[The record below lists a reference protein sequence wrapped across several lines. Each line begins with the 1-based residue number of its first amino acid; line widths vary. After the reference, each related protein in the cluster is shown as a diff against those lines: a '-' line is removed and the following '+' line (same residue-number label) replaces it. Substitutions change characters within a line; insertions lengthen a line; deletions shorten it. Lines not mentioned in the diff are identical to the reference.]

1 MFTIRGIELEFDG
14 FDAEAVG
21 KYETALEKVK
31 KTDAIMKQDISL
43 KSKIVNCCKVIYE
56 AIDDVFGKGTAV
68 KMFGKNT
75 YNIREASETWREIVT
90 EISRQ
95 SSEEATLFF
104 ETMKQ
109 E

>member
-1 MFTIRGIELEFDG
+1 MFTIHGIELDFDG

-21 KYETALEKVK
+21 KYEDALKKVQ

-56 AIDDVFGKGTAV
+56 AIDDIFGEGTAV

-75 YNIREASETWREIVT
+75 YNIREASGVWHEIVT
-90 EISRQ
+90 EINRQ
-95 SSEEATLFF
+95 ASEEATLFL